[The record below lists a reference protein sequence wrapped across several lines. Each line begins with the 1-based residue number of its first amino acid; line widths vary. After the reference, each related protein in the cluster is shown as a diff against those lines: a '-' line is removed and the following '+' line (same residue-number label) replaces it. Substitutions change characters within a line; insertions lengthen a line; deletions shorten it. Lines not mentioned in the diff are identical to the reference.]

1 MNLVGKKIGE
11 LTPLSTLTN
20 STKIPVELSGVTY
33 HVDSSKITELVAD
46 NLSGETINGTINING
61 GLNINGS
68 PISVDLS
75 GSTNDIIVL
84 SANTISTKYQ
94 TQISDS
100 VVSIS
105 VGGAPAQSAS
115 IWKTYNM
122 VQVLDTI
129 LFPTLNPT
137 YTIPTLS
144 FSSSV
149 TGTREVGT
157 TITPTL
163 TMVGTKNDAGNF
175 TEFVFLRN
183 TSTTLSTVTSLTTGS
198 TTNVADQYGYTNPNS
213 PNRTFTSTFV
223 DSYVI
228 PSPTGG
234 NSSSTSTY
242 GGTSIY
248 LSGSTKQDNKG
259 VFDTRPYAVRSTNAP
274 QLGSATLVPSNVTIA
289 GIYPYFYGISNT
301 LPSIS
306 NIISAISGGT
316 ASSTLLDASG
326 TLNITFNATNQFL
339 WFAHFTNNTTKTKW
353 FVDSLNGGNI
363 SSPTDLFSTPTTQ
376 NVNSPSGNWTGVSF
390 KIYISNFATTTTAPP
405 NSTAIMQLRNS

>member
-248 LSGSTKQDNKG
+248 LSGSTKQNNKG
-259 VFDTRPYAVRSTNAP
+259 VFDTRPYAVRSANAP
-274 QLGSATLVPSNVTIA
+274 QLGSTTLVPSNVTIT

-301 LPSIS
+301 LPSVS

>member
-1 MNLVGKKIGE
+1 MI
-11 LTPLSTLTN
+11 
-20 STKIPVELSGVTY
+20 
-33 HVDSSKITELVAD
+33 
-46 NLSGETINGTINING
+46 
-61 GLNINGS
+61 
-68 PISVDLS
+68 
-75 GSTNDIIVL
+75 
-84 SANTISTKYQ
+84 
-94 TQISDS
+94 
-100 VVSIS
+100 
-105 VGGAPAQSAS
+105 
-115 IWKTYNM
+115 
-122 VQVLDTI
+122 QVLDTI

-144 FSSSV
+144 FTSSV

-175 TEFVFLRN
+175 TQFVFLRN

-198 TTNVADQYGYTNPNS
+198 TTNVADQYGYPNPNS
-213 PNRTFTSTFV
+213 PNRTFTGTFV

-228 PSPTGG
+228 PAPTGG

-259 VFDTRPYAVRSTNAP
+259 VFDTRPYAVRSTSAP
-274 QLGSATLVPSNVTIA
+274 QLGSTTLVPSNVTIT

-301 LPSIS
+301 LPSVS

-316 ASSTLLDASG
+316 ASSTLSDASG
-326 TLNITFNATNQFL
+326 TLSITFGATNQFI
-339 WFAHFTNNTTKTKW
+339 WFAHFANNTTKTKW
-353 FVDSLNGGNI
+353 FVDSLNSGNI

-376 NVNSPSGNWTGVSF
+376 NVNSPLGNWTNVSF
-390 KIYISNFATTTTAPP
+390 KIYISNYATTTTAPP
-405 NSTAIMQLRNS
+405 NSTAIMQLRNT